1 MADASHTKGQ
11 QPGSALEHDEPRSR
25 PAPPRPSAADLV
37 AVDCAACRQWSPL
50 AICNDDT
57 CGCSECEAIRAER
70 EA

>member
-1 MADASHTKGQ
+1 VADAPRIKGQ
-11 QPGSALEHDEPRSR
+11 QPGSALQHDELQLR
-25 PAPPRPSAADLV
+25 PAPPRHGAADLV

-50 AICNDDT
+50 PICNDDT

>member
-1 MADASHTKGQ
+1 MADELHTKGQ
-11 QPGSALEHDEPRSR
+11 QPGSALQHDQLRLR
-25 PAPPRPSAADLV
+25 PAPPRPAPPDPV
-37 AVDCAACRQWSPL
+37 AVDCAACRHWSPL